1 MDKHISARRLIVARG
16 FSLVEMMAC
25 TAILLIAA
33 VAATPAIVGA
43 GRSWQNTYD
52 SVPASLVR
60 AGREARLVFQTA
72 ARRARLESLTIDPD
86 GHWIELPYYD
96 SPDSDRAD
104 RYARLSWVDGQLS
117 VREGRIGEYGAR
129 EMRSER
135 TVCENVSDCVFTRSA
150 KSIQMKLT
158 FTAGATQ
165 MTMVAA
171 AMMNNE

>member
-1 MDKHISARRLIVARG
+1 MDRHTPVRRLRVARG

-43 GRSWQNTYD
+43 GRNWQNTYD
-52 SVPASLVR
+52 SVPGSLVR
-60 AGREARLVFQTA
+60 TGREARLVFQTA
-72 ARRARLESLTIDPD
+72 TRRASLENLTIDPD
-86 GHWIELPYYD
+86 GRWIDLPYYD
-96 SPDSDRAD
+96 SPDSDRVE
-104 RYARLSWVDGQLS
+104 RYARLSWADGQLTA
-117 VREGRIGEYGAR
+117 REGRIGEYGAR
-129 EMRSER
+129 EMLSER

-150 KSIQMKLT
+150 KSVQMKLT

-171 AMMNNE
+171 AMTNNE